1 MTARELLDRASVTAV
16 WAALGGPPLRHGR
29 GQAWWRGGDGHNVS
43 LHEGR
48 GLWHD
53 HAGGMG
59 GGILD
64 LIETALGC
72 DRRAALKWLVAH
84 LGTSL
89 DKRPLSSGDR
99 CDYAER
105 RARAESVARE
115 LTAWRTAYLD
125 SLRER
130 RNRFWD
136 TERRASAWAQRH
148 LADQSMADDPRW
160 EVVWAHALD
169 DQEGDRLDRLMQ
181 RLAAASAT
189 DLLVLRRTAAS
200 AEAA

>member
-1 MTARELLDRASVTAV
+1 M
-16 WAALGGPPLRHGR
+16 WY
-29 GQAWWRGGDGHNVS
+29 
-43 LHEGR
+43 
-48 GLWHD
+48 D
-53 HAGGMG
+53 HARGMG

-64 LIETALGC
+64 LIETVLGY
-72 DRRAALKWLVAH
+72 DRRAALAWLAHH
-84 LGTSL
+84 LGASL
-89 DKRPLSSGDR
+89 DNHPLSSDDR
-99 CDYAER
+99 RGYEEH

-115 LTAWRTAYLD
+115 LTEWRTGHLD

-130 RNRFWD
+130 RNRLWD
-136 TERRASAWAQRH
+136 SERRVCDWAQRH
-148 LADQSMADDPRW
+148 LADSSMADDPRW

-169 DQEGDRLDRLMQ
+169 DQEGDRLDKLMQ